1 MVRKRLF
8 YLQLC
13 KHVLF
18 CIIYHIG
25 ELVLYIWCWGLIK
38 HVAEMISHP
47 SFSSCII
54 TMSVEPSL
62 SPGTNK
68 LHFEEGEKS
77 KLELPKLWLVAVCL
91 HDDTVAPAK
100 IPHTLHDSFPE
111 ASNVLHMW
119 SVHFTVEA
127 DVIT

>member
-1 MVRKRLF
+1 
-8 YLQLC
+8 
-13 KHVLF
+13 
-18 CIIYHIG
+18 
-25 ELVLYIWCWGLIK
+25 
-38 HVAEMISHP
+38 MISHP

-54 TMSVEPSL
+54 TTSVEPSL

-91 HDDTVAPAK
+91 HGDTVAPCAAIETAK
-100 IPHTLHDSFPE
+100 IPHTLHNSFPE

-119 SVHFTVEA
+119 SEHFTVEA